1 MKSKILSM
9 TVVVVTALGAPLAL
23 TSTASAQL
31 MPDESTQPLNVCD
44 GNTLSTVDHDGEQL
58 SDEALD
64 LALRQVRQLC
74 DAGVGSAISID
85 EYIDSVER
93 DAQLTD
99 DYANVVAQINTRPG
113 NMGISAYA
121 NSIPL
126 DKLRKEL
133 SCIYRMQPVTGP
145 STSWESCGSESTST
159 GTYLTT
165 RGNDFCPVPG
175 TRWEA
180 VADLYVNG
188 SLKQSDGAIAV
199 AL

>member
-1 MKSKILSM
+1 MNLKSILMS
-9 TVVVVTALGAPLAL
+9 VVVVAAVTATMG
-23 TSTASAQL
+23 STAAAGAVT
-31 MPDESTQPLNVCD
+31 PDEGNARHVELCA
-44 GNTLSTVDHDGEQL
+44 GNTLSTVRPDGQMLIAE
-58 SDEALD
+58 ELD
-64 LALRQVRQLC
+64 LALRQVQHLC
-74 DAGVGSAISID
+74 DAGVGTSITFQ
-85 EYIDSVER
+85 EYLDGLESE
-93 DAQLTD
+93 AQLTD
-99 DYANVVAQINTRPG
+99 DYANVVAQINNRPG

-126 DKLRKEL
+126 DSRKKEL

-145 STSWESCGSESTST
+145 STSWESCGAASTST
-159 GTYLTT
+159 ETYLTA
-165 RGNDFCPVPG
+165 RGNDFCPVVG